1 MAHKTGLLARVHR
14 FLIPPAAARLE
25 LVTLAG
31 DEAHHA
37 SRVVRV
43 QAGETVT
50 LLDGAGTEL
59 TGEVRSV
66 DRRAVTICVTGR
78 REHPRPAAQVTL
90 IQAIAKGA
98 AMEGLVHRAVELGC
112 ARLVPLLA
120 ERSVSRPEDAEAK
133 RAKWQAIADE
143 ACKQS
148 GNPWQLTVELP
159 LAPSVW
165 LNRRDFPE
173 LLLVASLAE
182 APTSVRR
189 RFEEFCDTNGRSPH
203 GVGLLIGPE
212 GDFSTAEYAMF
223 REAGARAV
231 SLGPL
236 VLRVETAAMVLL
248 GLVGQELASA
258 PATA

>member
-1 MAHKTGLLARVHR
+1 LGQQIGSLARVHR

-25 LVTLAG
+25 MVTLVG

-43 QAGETVT
+43 EPGETVA

-59 TGEVRSV
+59 LGEVRSV
-66 DRRAVTICVTGR
+66 DRRAVTIGVTGR
-78 REHPRPAAQVTL
+78 REHPRPTAQVTL
-90 IQAIAKGA
+90 IQALAKSA

-112 ARLVPLLA
+112 ARLVPLVG
-120 ERSVSRPEDAEAK
+120 ERSVSRPEDGETK

-148 GNPWQLTVELP
+148 GNPWRLTVEPP
-159 LAPSVW
+159 LTPFVW
-165 LNRRDFPE
+165 LNRHDLPE
-173 LLLVASLAE
+173 LLLIASLAD

-189 RFEEFCDTNGRSPH
+189 RFEEYRETRRRNPRSV
-203 GVGLLIGPE
+203 GVLVGPE
-212 GDFSTAEYAMF
+212 GDFTTPEHALF
-223 REAGARAV
+223 REAGARSV

-236 VLRVETAAMVLL
+236 VLRVETAATVLL
-248 GLVGQELASA
+248 GLAGQELAAASA
-258 PATA
+258 AA

>member
-1 MAHKTGLLARVHR
+1 MHR
-14 FLIPPAAARLE
+14 FLIPLAEARLE

-31 DEAHHA
+31 NEAHHA
-37 SRVVRV
+37 ARVVRV

-59 TGEVRSV
+59 LGEVRSV
-66 DRRAVTICVTGR
+66 NRRAVTIRITGR

-90 IQAIAKGA
+90 IQAIAKST

-120 ERSVSRPEDAEAK
+120 ERSVSRPEDGEAK
-133 RAKWQAIADE
+133 RAKLQAIADV

-159 LAPSVW
+159 LAPSEW

-173 LLLVASLAE
+173 LLLIASLAD

-189 RFEEFCDTNGRSPH
+189 RFEEFRETYERSPR

-212 GDFSTAEYAMF
+212 GDFSPAEYALF

-231 SLGPL
+231 SLGPS
-236 VLRVETAAMVLL
+236 VLRVETAATVLL
-248 GLVGQELASA
+248 GLVGQELAAA